1 MAQNGQGMDPAVL
14 DDIINRLLEFR
25 QAKSV
30 RQVQVQLSEAE
41 IRQLCAVSREIF
53 LQQPNLLELKAPIKI
68 CGSSLNGLASNL
80 PDSTGRSFATSF
92 SAQSGAAS
100 PVFHHTG
107 TIQGLHNLHESF
119 NVPNMPGTLASRNS
133 TINNVPSSWVQQPT
147 GSLSNILWK
156 LTWSFR
162 GDK

>member
-1 MAQNGQGMDPAVL
+1 MVYEMESILNL
-14 DDIINRLLEFR
+14 
-25 QAKSV
+25 
-30 RQVQVQLSEAE
+30 
-41 IRQLCAVSREIF
+41 
-53 LQQPNLLELKAPIKI
+53 LLELNTSTLEGQLFSLLVRKNEII
-68 CGSSLNGLASNL
+68 QSSLNGLASNL
-80 PDSTGRSFATSF
+80 SDSTGRSFATSF

-119 NVPNMPGTLASRNS
+119 NVPNMSGTLASRNS

-147 GSLSNILWK
+147 GSLSSGHILWK
-156 LTWSFR
+156 LTWSFS